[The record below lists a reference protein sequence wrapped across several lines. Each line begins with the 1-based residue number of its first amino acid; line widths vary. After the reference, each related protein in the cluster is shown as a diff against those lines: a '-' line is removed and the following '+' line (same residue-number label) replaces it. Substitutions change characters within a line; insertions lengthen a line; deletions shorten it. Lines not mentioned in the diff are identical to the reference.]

1 MENLDGKQTD
11 IDLAY
16 EPDYEINDVVFFE
29 PLVIM
34 KPVGIVNYAWWA
46 NRSKVENIIA
56 AFKMDLTVQEACIQ
70 AGISLTQYKYFC
82 KIHPKFLAIKH
93 RCKAFAPI
101 VAKQGLVA
109 DLKNPKDSRA
119 RQWFLERKQPHI
131 YGRDIGAY
139 TPPPPEAAKKIT
151 GEAFL
156 DEDGKILVSK
166 QTLEVIKKEH
176 GEHNERPGN
185 KG

>member
-16 EPDYEINDVVFFE
+16 EPDYEIKDVVFFE
-29 PLVIM
+29 PFVVM
-34 KPVGIVNYAWWA
+34 KPIGEGRPNWWS
-46 NRSKVENIIA
+46 NRVKVESLIA
-56 AFKMDLTVQEACIQ
+56 AFKMDLTTQEACIQ
-70 AGISLTQYKYFC
+70 TGISLTQYKYFC
-82 KIHPKFLAIKH
+82 KIHPTFVAIKG
-93 RCKAFAPI
+93 RCKSYAPI

-139 TPPPPEAAKKIT
+139 TPPPPEAASKIS
-151 GEAFL
+151 GEAFM
-156 DEDGKILVSK
+156 DKDGKILVSK
-166 QTLEVIKKEH
+166 QTLEVLKKEH
-176 GEHNERPGN
+176 GEHNEGPRD
-185 KG
+185 